1 MTRNAEVSA
10 GSRVNISCPR
20 AEPATG
26 ILGPEEQEYREKI
39 KENIKE

>member
-1 MTRNAEVSA
+1 MTRKAEVSA
-10 GSRVNISCPR
+10 GSRVNISRPR

-39 KENIKE
+39 RERMKK